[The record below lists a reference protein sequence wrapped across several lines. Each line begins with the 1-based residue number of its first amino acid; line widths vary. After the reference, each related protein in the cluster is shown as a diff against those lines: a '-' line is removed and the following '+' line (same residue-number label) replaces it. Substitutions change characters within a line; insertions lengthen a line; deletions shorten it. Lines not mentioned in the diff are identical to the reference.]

1 MARLRIE
8 GVQEAARSAKLELSA
23 EELY

>member
-1 MARLRIE
+1 MARPCIE
-8 GVQEAARSAKLELSA
+8 GVQEAARTAKLELRA

>member
-8 GVQEAARSAKLELSA
+8 GVQEAARTAKLELSA
-23 EELY
+23 EALY